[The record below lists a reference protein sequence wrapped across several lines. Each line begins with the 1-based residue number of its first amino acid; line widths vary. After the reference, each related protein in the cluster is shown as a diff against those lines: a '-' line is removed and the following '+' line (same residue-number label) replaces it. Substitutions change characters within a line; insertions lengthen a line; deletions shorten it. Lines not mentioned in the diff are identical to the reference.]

1 MLSKVHVSKKSGGY
15 FPSIDI
21 QRKWLTKAQKEFDLP
36 FDVSGALT
44 SYEQTIDKSKVK
56 IVIWYEFLGSTLRE
70 RVSF

>member
-44 SYEQTIDKSKVK
+44 SYEQQPIKQLIKV
-56 IVIWYEFLGSTLRE
+56 R
-70 RVSF
+70 